1 MKNLNV
7 DIKNKI
13 IEFLKTKQYGA
24 SASEISKVVGH
35 NRITVS
41 KYLEIMKAH
50 HLLDYEEVASAKVW
64 HLSKKRDKPTVLIV
78 DDEPHV
84 VDLVAISLM
93 SSQYNIIKAYS
104 GFDALDK
111 VYSETPDLI
120 ILDLM
125 MPNINGFEVCQKLKE
140 NALTQHIPV
149 IILSAKGELT
159 DKLKGMKIGADDYI
173 TKPFDPMELEARVSM
188 VLRRTSKNI
197 DVHPLTHLPGISTAR
212 QMLASKLKEKGISYI
227 INIKIRNAK
236 KDKDN
241 SIKKMNELIVLF
253 SRLLSEIL
261 KTAGQS
267 AFVCHTVKD
276 DFIIFAEKE
285 EIMIKI
291 KDSFNNLLSFF
302 SNGRNGREKISLKV
316 KKIRLDEAEKKGMNE
331 DRILD
336 ALEVS

>member
-1 MKNLNV
+1 MKNLNI

-24 SASEISKVVGH
+24 SASEISKIVGH

-111 VYSETPDLI
+111 VYRETPDII

-197 DVHPLTHLPGISTAR
+197 DIHPLTHLPGIGTAR
-212 QMLASKLKEKGISYI
+212 QMLSDKLKENENCFVF
-227 INIKIRNAK
+227 NIKINYPK
-236 KDKDN
+236 KEKEE
-241 SIKKMNELIVLF
+241 SVKKMNELIVLF
-253 SRLLSEIL
+253 SRLLSEIM
-261 KTAGQS
+261 KTAGPG

-285 EIMIKI
+285 EIIMKI
-291 KDSFNNLLSFF
+291 KDSFSNLLKFITKEVKGKD
-302 SNGRNGREKISLKV
+302 NISLK
-316 KKIRLDEAEKKGMNE
+316 IRKMKLDEARRSEMDE
-331 DRILD
+331 DKVFN